1 MSHIG
6 QSSKPFIPPLA
17 RDEIREAKIP
27 QQKSGIKQ
35 VKPEMSE
42 PETFGQMIL
51 MIIKNGIK
59 YLPTVILRVLIIVAV
74 VTILNF
80 IVMTIPTY
88 SVQGNSSTLLMVI
101 VFITASYNG
110 VVQRTIFWGILLTV
124 GRRTVLKIKREGFK
138 QVKEDIFRIIPSMKT
153 MKEQA
158 SVNFMTFFIVGCGI
172 GFIFANF
179 LTRNNR
185 LDKQSVSIVLA
196 ITIVGSLIKQGRSL
210 LVMALRLFLKDVIRM
225 SKTKMV
231 LENTAKVI
239 LSGVSSGLLANLIFA
254 VIKIDRGG
262 YILGGLLI
270 IGAVVLSVVKHK
282 GVESH

>member
-1 MSHIG
+1 MSQIG
-6 QSSKPFIPPLA
+6 QSSKPFIPPLK
-17 RDEIREAKIP
+17 RDEIEEVKIP
-27 QQKSGIKQ
+27 QQKSDIKQ
-35 VKPEMSE
+35 VKPELSE
-42 PETFGQMIL
+42 PETFAQMIL
-51 MIIKNGIK
+51 MIVRNGIK
-59 YLPTVILRVLIIVAV
+59 YLPAVILRVLMIVAV

-88 SVQGNSSTLLMVI
+88 SVQGNSRTLLMVI

-185 LDKQSVSIVLA
+185 LDKQSISIVLA

-239 LSGVSSGLLANLIFA
+239 LSGVSFGLLCNLIFA

-270 IGAVVLSVVKHK
+270 IGAVILSVVKHK

>member
-1 MSHIG
+1 MSQTG
-6 QSSKPFIPPLA
+6 QSSKPFIPPLK
-17 RDEIREAKIP
+17 REQISQVKTPHPTSEI
-27 QQKSGIKQ
+27 
-35 VKPEMSE
+35 KPEMSE
-42 PETFGQMIL
+42 PETFSQLIV

-59 YLPTVILRVLIIVAV
+59 HLPAVILRVLIIVAV

-88 SVQGNSSTLLMVI
+88 SVTGTSKKLLLFI

-110 VVQRTIFWGILLTV
+110 VVQRTIFWSILLTV
-124 GRRTVLKIKREGFK
+124 GRRMVFKIKREGIK
-138 QVKEDIFRIIPSMKT
+138 QVKEDIIRIIPSMKM

-158 SVNFMTFFIVGCGI
+158 SVNFMTLFITGCGI

-225 SKTKMV
+225 SKTKLV

-239 LSGVSSGLLANLIFA
+239 LSGVSSGLLANLVFA

-262 YILGGLLI
+262 YILGGLLMI
-270 IGAVVLSVVKHK
+270 VAVILYVVRRR
-282 GVESH
+282 GVDSH